1 MNTTLALL
9 IGIAALA
16 IAPYLLTRRSAARTA
31 AELEIQRQQME
42 LLREAEA
49 NINDPELSEDEF
61 YERTK
66 VLADKLDALK
76 QAQHPQ

>member
-66 VLADKLDALK
+66 VLAGKLDALK